1 MTEVQEGLKRVP
13 MRVWVAVFVVFSFV
27 CSGGFGIED
36 MVSESGPGFAL
47 LLLLILPFVWG
58 LPQALVC
65 SELGSALPEDGG
77 LYRWSRRANGEFMG
91 FQTGWWWVLSIFV
104 DSAVYIAL
112 TSDYMQN
119 WFGFSDWV
127 RWGIAVALIA
137 VFAWINIRG
146 IQLAA
151 GVLVALQVIVF
162 IPFVLLAVIGFANW
176 EANPFGTILLPGNS
190 LIGGVGVALS
200 IGIWMYS
207 GFESLS
213 TMAGEIE
220 KPQKVIPRA
229 LMITL
234 PIVICFYV
242 LSTMGGLAAVGRFE
256 EWGTSG
262 ALDFMGVG
270 REVGGQILRYLFFA
284 AMLAGNF
291 ALFLAF
297 LAAGARPSYVLSK
310 DKLAPRFLS
319 KTHKKFG
326 TPWAAILLMAAVDA
340 VLVRWGFETLIVID
354 VFLLMLAHITIYISA
369 IRLRVN
375 EPDLPRPF
383 RVGLNTPAFI
393 AMCAVPIVVA
403 AFAMSPWGNGWDYF
417 IWGTV
422 AALTGPPAYFVF
434 RRIYGG
440 QKALDAERAAAT
452 PVTTT
457 PAAAAAPGIA
467 ASAAIPAAG
476 ATAVARPSAD

>member
-1 MTEVQEGLKRVP
+1 MGEVTEGLRRVP

-36 MVSESGPGFAL
+36 MVSGSGPGFAL
-47 LLLLILPFVWG
+47 LLLIILPFVWG

-112 TSDYMQN
+112 TCDYMQN
-119 WFGFSDWV
+119 WFGFNDWV
-127 RWGIAVALIA
+127 RWGIAVGLIA
-137 VFAWINIRG
+137 IFAYINIRG

-151 GVLVALQVIVF
+151 SVLIVFQVIVF
-162 IPFVLLAVIGFANW
+162 IPFAALAVIGIANW
-176 EANPFGTILLPGNS
+176 HHNPFSVMLLPGNS
-190 LIGGVGVALS
+190 LLGGVGVALS
-200 IGIWMYS
+200 VGIWMYS

-220 KPQKVIPRA
+220 RPQKVIPRA

-234 PIVICFYV
+234 PIVIGFYV
-242 LSTMGGLAAVGRFE
+242 LSTLGGLADVGRYT

-284 AMLAGNF
+284 AMFAGNF

-297 LAAGARPSYVLSK
+297 LAAGARPSFTLSK
-310 DKLAPRFLS
+310 DKLLPKFLS
-319 KTHKKFG
+319 KTHRKYG
-326 TPWAAILLMAAVDA
+326 TPFAAILLMAGVDCI
-340 VLVRWGFETLIVID
+340 LVRSGFSTLIVID

-375 EPDLPRPF
+375 EPDMERPF
-383 RVGLNTPAFI
+383 KVGLKTPAFI
-393 AMCAVPIVVA
+393 AMCAVPITVA
-403 AFAMSPWGNGWDYF
+403 VFAMSPWGNGWNYF

-422 AALTGPPAYFVF
+422 AALTGPPAYFIF
-434 RRIYGG
+434 KRIYGG
-440 QKALDAERAAAT
+440 QRALDAERAAGGEE
-452 PVTTT
+452 P
-457 PAAAAAPGIA
+457 PAA
-467 ASAAIPAAG
+467 
-476 ATAVARPSAD
+476 D

>member
-1 MTEVQEGLKRVP
+1 
-13 MRVWVAVFVVFSFV
+13 
-27 CSGGFGIED
+27 
-36 MVSESGPGFAL
+36 
-47 LLLLILPFVWG
+47 
-58 LPQALVC
+58 
-65 SELGSALPEDGG
+65 
-77 LYRWSRRANGEFMG
+77 
-91 FQTGWWWVLSIFV
+91 
-104 DSAVYIAL
+104 
-112 TSDYMQN
+112 MQN

-297 LAAGARPSYVLSK
+297 LAAGARPSYVLSR

-319 KTHKKFG
+319 RTHKKFG
-326 TPWAAILLMAAVDA
+326 TPVAAIVLMAAVDA

-369 IRLRVN
+369 IRLRVK

-393 AMCAVPIVVA
+393 AMCAVPVTVA

-422 AALTGPPAYFVF
+422 AALTGPPAYFIF

-440 QKALDAERAAAT
+440 QKALDAERAARGEVPAT
-452 PVTTT
+452 
-457 PAAAAAPGIA
+457 AAAAS
-467 ASAAIPAAG
+467 SAATCTRHRRRLPRRPTGVARPACGPA
-476 ATAVARPSAD
+476 ATAVTRPAADGVAPRRAGCAGPPTSRLEGEGMLPPSPRKACLHRVYICDRPGRKGPRCIYSVSTFFEDPLATPPAPRDHVAGVRGSVARARRRRAR

>member
-1 MTEVQEGLKRVP
+1 MGEVTEGLRRVP

-36 MVSESGPGFAL
+36 MVSGSGPGFAL
-47 LLLLILPFVWG
+47 LLLMILPFVWG

-112 TSDYMQN
+112 TCDYMQN
-119 WFGFSDWV
+119 WFGFNDWV
-127 RWGIAVALIA
+127 RWGIAVGLIA
-137 VFAWINIRG
+137 IFAYINIRG

-151 GVLVALQVIVF
+151 SVLIVFQVIVF
-162 IPFVLLAVIGFANW
+162 IPFAALAVIGIANW
-176 EANPFGTILLPGNS
+176 HHNPFSVMLLPGNS
-190 LIGGVGVALS
+190 LLGGVGVALS
-200 IGIWMYS
+200 VGIWMYS

-220 KPQKVIPRA
+220 RPQKVIPRA

-234 PIVICFYV
+234 PIVIGFYV
-242 LSTMGGLAAVGRFE
+242 LSTLGGLADVGRYT

-270 REVGGQILRYLFFA
+270 RVVGGQILRYLFFA
-284 AMLAGNF
+284 AMFAGNF

-297 LAAGARPSYVLSK
+297 LAAGARPSFTLSK
-310 DKLAPRFLS
+310 DKLLPKFLS
-319 KTHKKFG
+319 KTHRKYG
-326 TPWAAILLMAAVDA
+326 TPFAAILLMAGVDCI
-340 VLVRWGFETLIVID
+340 LVRSGFSTLIVID

-375 EPDLPRPF
+375 EPDMERPF
-383 RVGLNTPAFI
+383 KVGLKTPAFI
-393 AMCAVPIVVA
+393 AMCAVPITVA
-403 AFAMSPWGNGWDYF
+403 VFAMSPWGNGWNYF

-422 AALTGPPAYFVF
+422 AALTGPPAYFIF
-434 RRIYGG
+434 KRIYGG
-440 QKALDAERAAAT
+440 QRALDAERAAGGEE
-452 PVTTT
+452 P
-457 PAAAAAPGIA
+457 PAA
-467 ASAAIPAAG
+467 
-476 ATAVARPSAD
+476 D

>member
-1 MTEVQEGLKRVP
+1 MGEMAEGLRRVP

-36 MVSESGPGFAL
+36 MVSGSGPGFAL

-77 LYRWSRRANGEFMG
+77 LYRWSRRANGQFMG
-91 FQTGWWWVLSIFV
+91 FQTGWWWTLSIFV

-112 TSDYMQN
+112 TVDYMQN
-119 WFGFSDWV
+119 WFGFDAWV

-137 VFAWINIRG
+137 VFAYINIRG

-151 GVLVALQVIVF
+151 SVLVVFQVIVF
-162 IPFVLLAVIGFANW
+162 IPFMALAVIGIANW
-176 EANPFGTILLPGNS
+176 HHNPFGVMLLPGKS
-190 LIGGVGVALS
+190 LLGGVGVALS
-200 IGIWMYS
+200 VGIWMYS

-220 KPQKVIPRA
+220 KPQKVIPKARV
-229 LMITL
+229 ITL
-234 PIVICFYV
+234 PIVIGFYV
-242 LSTMGGLAAVGRFE
+242 LSTLGGLADVGRYT

-270 REVGGQILRYLFFA
+270 REVGGQVLRYLFFA
-284 AMLAGNF
+284 AMFAGNF

-297 LAAGARPSYVLSK
+297 LAAGARPSFTLSK
-310 DKLAPRFLS
+310 DKLLPKFLS
-319 KTHKKFG
+319 KTHPKFG
-326 TPWAAILLMAAVDA
+326 TPFAAILLMAGVDCI
-340 VLVRWGFETLIVID
+340 LVRSGFSTLIVID

-375 EPDLPRPF
+375 EPGLERPF
-383 RVGLNTPAFI
+383 KVGLKTPAFI
-393 AMCAVPIVVA
+393 AMCAVPITVA
-403 AFAMSPWGNGWDYF
+403 VFAMSPWGNGWNYF
-417 IWGTV
+417 LWGTV
-422 AALTGPPAYFVF
+422 AALTGPPAYFIF
-434 RRIYGG
+434 KRIYGG
-440 QKALDAERAAAT
+440 QKALDAERPASGEEPPAG
-452 PVTTT
+452 
-457 PAAAAAPGIA
+457 AAAAGAPV
-467 ASAAIPAAG
+467 PAA
-476 ATAVARPSAD
+476 D

>member
-1 MTEVQEGLKRVP
+1 

-36 MVSESGPGFAL
+36 MVSGSGPGFAL
-47 LLLLILPFVWG
+47 LLLIILPFVWG

-112 TSDYMQN
+112 TVDYMQN
-119 WFGFSDWV
+119 WFGFNDWA
-127 RWGIAVALIA
+127 RWGIAVGLIA
-137 VFAWINIRG
+137 IFAYINIRG

-151 GVLVALQVIVF
+151 SVLVVFQVIVF
-162 IPFVLLAVIGFANW
+162 IPFAALAVIGIANW
-176 EANPFGTILLPGNS
+176 HHNPFSVMLLPGNS
-190 LIGGVGVALS
+190 LLGGVGVALS
-200 IGIWMYS
+200 VGIWMYS

-234 PIVICFYV
+234 PIVIGFYV
-242 LSTMGGLAAVGRFE
+242 LSTLGGLADVGRYA

-270 REVGGQILRYLFFA
+270 RVVGGEVLRYLFFA
-284 AMLAGNF
+284 AMFAGNF

-297 LAAGARPSYVLSK
+297 LAAGARPSFTLSK
-310 DKLAPRFLS
+310 DKLLPKFLS
-319 KTHKKFG
+319 KTHRKYG
-326 TPWAAILLMAAVDA
+326 TPFAAILLMAGVDCI
-340 VLVRWGFETLIVID
+340 LVRSGFSTLIVID

-375 EPDLPRPF
+375 EPGLERPF
-383 RVGLNTPAFI
+383 KVGLKTPAFV
-393 AMCAVPIVVA
+393 AMCAVPVTVA
-403 AFAMSPWGNGWDYF
+403 VFAMSPWGNGWNYF

-422 AALTGPPAYFVF
+422 AALTGPPAYFIF
-434 RRIYGG
+434 KRIYGG
-440 QKALDAERAAAT
+440 QKALDDER
-452 PVTTT
+452 
-457 PAAAAAPGIA
+457 G
-467 ASAAIPAAG
+467 ASG
-476 ATAVARPSAD
+476 QSPSAS

>member
-1 MTEVQEGLKRVP
+1 MSEVSEGLKRVP

-112 TSDYMQN
+112 TVDYMQH
-119 WFGFSDWV
+119 WFGFDAWL
-127 RWGIAVALIA
+127 RWAIAVAIIA
-137 VFAWINIRG
+137 VFAYINIRG
-146 IQLAA
+146 IQLASS
-151 GVLVALQVIVF
+151 VLVALQILVF
-162 IPFVLLAVIGFANW
+162 IPFAALAVIGIANW
-176 EANPFGTILLPGNS
+176 SHNPFDPILLSGNS

-200 IGIWMYS
+200 VGIWMYS

-213 TMAGEIE
+213 TMAGEIQ

-234 PIVICFYV
+234 PIVIGFYV
-242 LSTMGGLAAVGRFE
+242 LSTMGGLASVGRFQD
-256 EWGTSG
+256 WGTSG

-270 REVGGQILRYLFFA
+270 REVGGQVLRYLFFA

-297 LAAGARPSYVLSK
+297 LAAGARPSYTLSR

-319 KTHKKFG
+319 KTHKKYG
-326 TPWAAILLMAAVDA
+326 TPWAAIVLMAAVDA
-340 VLVRWGFETLIVID
+340 VLVRYGFETLIVID

-375 EPDLPRPF
+375 EPDLERPF
-383 RVGLNTPAFI
+383 KVGLGTPGFI
-393 AMCAVPIVVA
+393 AMCAVPITVA

-422 AALTGPPAYFVF
+422 AALTGPPAYFIF
-434 RRIYGG
+434 KRIYGG
-440 QKALDAERAAAT
+440 QDALDAQRAASGEA
-452 PVTTT
+452 PHAPGAAV
-457 PAAAAAPGIA
+457 AAAADG
-467 ASAAIPAAG
+467 ASA
-476 ATAVARPSAD
+476 D

>member
-1 MTEVQEGLKRVP
+1 MGEMAEGLRRVP

-36 MVSESGPGFAL
+36 MVSGSGPGFAL

-77 LYRWSRRANGEFMG
+77 LYRWSRRANGQFMG
-91 FQTGWWWVLSIFV
+91 FQTGWWWTLSIFV

-112 TSDYMQN
+112 TVDYMQN
-119 WFGFSDWV
+119 WFGFDAWV

-137 VFAWINIRG
+137 VFAYINIRG

-151 GVLVALQVIVF
+151 SVLVVFQVIVF
-162 IPFVLLAVIGFANW
+162 IPFMALAVIGIANW
-176 EANPFGTILLPGNS
+176 HHNPFGVMLLPGKS
-190 LIGGVGVALS
+190 LLGGVGVALS
-200 IGIWMYS
+200 VGIWMYS

-220 KPQKVIPRA
+220 KPQKVIPKA
-229 LMITL
+229 LVITL
-234 PIVICFYV
+234 PIVIGFYV
-242 LSTMGGLAAVGRFE
+242 LSTLGGLADVGRYT

-270 REVGGQILRYLFFA
+270 REVGGQVLRYLFFA
-284 AMLAGNF
+284 AMFAGNF

-297 LAAGARPSYVLSK
+297 LAAGARPSFTLSK
-310 DKLAPRFLS
+310 DKLLPKFLS
-319 KTHKKFG
+319 KTHPKFG
-326 TPWAAILLMAAVDA
+326 TPFAAILLMAGVDCI
-340 VLVRWGFETLIVID
+340 LVRSGFSTLIVID

-375 EPDLPRPF
+375 EPGLERPF
-383 RVGLNTPAFI
+383 KVGLKTPAFI
-393 AMCAVPIVVA
+393 AMCAVPVTVA
-403 AFAMSPWGNGWDYF
+403 VFAMSPWGNGWNYF
-417 IWGTV
+417 LWGTV
-422 AALTGPPAYFVF
+422 AALTGPPAYFIF
-434 RRIYGG
+434 KRICGG
-440 QKALDAERAAAT
+440 QKALDAERRASGEEPPAG
-452 PVTTT
+452 
-457 PAAAAAPGIA
+457 AAAAVAPV
-467 ASAAIPAAG
+467 PAA
-476 ATAVARPSAD
+476 D

>member
-1 MTEVQEGLKRVP
+1 

-36 MVSESGPGFAL
+36 MVSGSGPGFAL
-47 LLLLILPFVWG
+47 LLLIILPFVWG

-112 TSDYMQN
+112 TVDYMQN
-119 WFGFSDWV
+119 WFGFNDWV
-127 RWGIAVALIA
+127 RWGIAVGLIA
-137 VFAWINIRG
+137 IFAYINIRG

-151 GVLVALQVIVF
+151 SVLVVFQVIVF
-162 IPFVLLAVIGFANW
+162 IPFAALAVIGIANW
-176 EANPFGTILLPGNS
+176 HHNPFSVMLLPGNS
-190 LIGGVGVALS
+190 LLGGVGVALS
-200 IGIWMYS
+200 VGIWMYS

-234 PIVICFYV
+234 PIVIGFYV
-242 LSTMGGLAAVGRFE
+242 LSTLGGLADVGRYA

-270 REVGGQILRYLFFA
+270 RVVGGEVLRYLFFA
-284 AMLAGNF
+284 AMFAGNF

-297 LAAGARPSYVLSK
+297 LAAGARPSFTLSK
-310 DKLAPRFLS
+310 DKLLPKFLS
-319 KTHKKFG
+319 KTHRKYG
-326 TPWAAILLMAAVDA
+326 TPFAAILLMAGVDCI
-340 VLVRWGFETLIVID
+340 LVRSGFSTLIVID

-369 IRLRVN
+369 IRLRVT
-375 EPDLPRPF
+375 EPDLERPF
-383 RVGLNTPAFI
+383 KVGLRTPAFI
-393 AMCAVPIVVA
+393 AMCAVPITVA
-403 AFAMSPWGNGWDYF
+403 VFAMSPWGNGWDYF

-422 AALTGPPAYFVF
+422 AALTGPPAYFIF
-434 RRIYGG
+434 KRIYGG
-440 QKALDAERAAAT
+440 QRALDAERA
-452 PVTTT
+452 
-457 PAAAAAPGIA
+457 
-467 ASAAIPAAG
+467 
-476 ATAVARPSAD
+476 D

>member
-1 MTEVQEGLKRVP
+1 MSEVTEGLRRVP

-36 MVSESGPGFAL
+36 MVSGSGPGFTL
-47 LLLLILPFVWG
+47 LLLLVLPFVWG

-91 FQTGWWWVLSIFV
+91 FQTGWWWTLSIFV

-112 TSDYMQN
+112 TVDYMQN
-119 WFGFSDWV
+119 WFGFDAWV

-137 VFAWINIRG
+137 VFAYINIRG

-151 GVLVALQVIVF
+151 SVLVVFQVIVF
-162 IPFVLLAVIGFANW
+162 IPFLALAVIGIANW
-176 EANPFGTILLPGNS
+176 RHDPFAVMLLPGKS
-190 LIGGVGVALS
+190 LLGGVGVALS
-200 IGIWMYS
+200 VGIWMYS

-220 KPQKVIPRA
+220 RPQKVIPKA
-229 LMITL
+229 LVITL
-234 PIVICFYV
+234 PIVIGFYV
-242 LSTMGGLAAVGRFE
+242 LSTLGGLAAVGRYT

-284 AMLAGNF
+284 AMFAGNF

-297 LAAGARPSYVLSK
+297 LAAGARPSFTLSK
-310 DKLAPRFLS
+310 DKLLPKFLS
-319 KTHKKFG
+319 KTHPRFG
-326 TPWAAILLMAAVDA
+326 TPFAAILLMAGVDCI
-340 VLVRWGFETLIVID
+340 LVRSGFSTLIVID

-369 IRLRVN
+369 VRLRVK
-375 EPDLPRPF
+375 EPGLERPF
-383 RVGLNTPAFI
+383 KVGLKTPAFI
-393 AMCAVPIVVA
+393 AMCAVPVTVA
-403 AFAMSPWGNGWDYF
+403 VFAMSPWGNGWDYF

-422 AALTGPPAYFVF
+422 AALTGPPAYFIF

-440 QKALDAERAAAT
+440 QKALDAERAAT
-452 PVTTT
+452 S
-457 PAAAAAPGIA
+457 AAPA
-467 ASAAIPAAG
+467 PA
-476 ATAVARPSAD
+476 D

>member
-1 MTEVQEGLKRVP
+1 MGEMAEGLRRVP

-36 MVSESGPGFAL
+36 MVSGSGPGFAL

-77 LYRWSRRANGEFMG
+77 LYRWSRRANGQFMG
-91 FQTGWWWVLSIFV
+91 FQTGWWWTLSIFV

-112 TSDYMQN
+112 TVDYMQN
-119 WFGFSDWV
+119 WFGFDAWV

-137 VFAWINIRG
+137 VFAYINIRG

-151 GVLVALQVIVF
+151 SVLVVFQVIVF
-162 IPFVLLAVIGFANW
+162 IPFMALAVIGIANW
-176 EANPFGTILLPGNS
+176 HHNPFGVMLLPGKS
-190 LIGGVGVALS
+190 LLGGVGVALS
-200 IGIWMYS
+200 VGIWMYS

-220 KPQKVIPRA
+220 KPQKVIPKA
-229 LMITL
+229 LVITL
-234 PIVICFYV
+234 PIVIGFYV
-242 LSTMGGLAAVGRFE
+242 LSTLGGLADVGRYT

-270 REVGGQILRYLFFA
+270 REVGGQVLRYLFFA
-284 AMLAGNF
+284 AMFAGNF

-297 LAAGARPSYVLSK
+297 LAAGARPSFTLSK
-310 DKLAPRFLS
+310 DKLLPKFLS
-319 KTHKKFG
+319 KTHPKFG
-326 TPWAAILLMAAVDA
+326 TPFAAILLMAGVDCI
-340 VLVRWGFETLIVID
+340 LVRSGFSTLIVID

-375 EPDLPRPF
+375 EPGLERPF
-383 RVGLNTPAFI
+383 KVGLKTPAFI
-393 AMCAVPIVVA
+393 AMCAVPITVA
-403 AFAMSPWGNGWDYF
+403 VFAMSPWGNGWNYF
-417 IWGTV
+417 LWGTV
-422 AALTGPPAYFVF
+422 AALTGPPAYFIF
-434 RRIYGG
+434 KRIYGG
-440 QKALDAERAAAT
+440 QKALDAERRASGEEPPAG
-452 PVTTT
+452 
-457 PAAAAAPGIA
+457 AAAAVAPV
-467 ASAAIPAAG
+467 PAA
-476 ATAVARPSAD
+476 D

>member
-1 MTEVQEGLKRVP
+1 MSEVGEGLRRVP

-36 MVSESGPGFAL
+36 MVSGSGPGFAL
-47 LLLLILPFVWG
+47 LLLLVLPFVWG

-91 FQTGWWWVLSIFV
+91 FQTGWWWTLSIFV

-112 TSDYMQN
+112 TVDYMQN
-119 WFGFSDWV
+119 WFGFNDWV

-137 VFAWINIRG
+137 VFAYVNIRG

-151 GVLVALQVIVF
+151 SVLVVFQVIVF
-162 IPFVLLAVIGFANW
+162 IPFLALAVIGIANW
-176 EANPFGTILLPGNS
+176 HHNPFDVWLLPGTS
-190 LIGGVGVALS
+190 LLGGVGVALS
-200 IGIWMYS
+200 VGIWMYS

-220 KPQKVIPRA
+220 KPQTVIPKA
-229 LMITL
+229 LVITL
-234 PIVICFYV
+234 PIVIGFYV
-242 LSTMGGLAAVGRFE
+242 LSTLGGLAAVGRYS

-270 REVGGQILRYLFFA
+270 RVVGGEILRYLFFA
-284 AMLAGNF
+284 AMFAGNF

-297 LAAGARPSYVLSK
+297 LAAGARPSFTLSK
-310 DKLAPRFLS
+310 DKLLPKFLS
-319 KTHKKFG
+319 KTHRKYG
-326 TPWAAILLMAAVDA
+326 TPFAAILLMAGIDCI
-340 VLVRWGFETLIVID
+340 LVRSGFTTLIVID

-375 EPDLPRPF
+375 EPGLERPF
-383 RVGLNTPAFI
+383 KVGLGTPAFI
-393 AMCAVPIVVA
+393 AMCAVPITVA
-403 AFAMSPWGNGWDYF
+403 VFAMSPWGNGWDYF

-422 AALTGPPAYFVF
+422 AALTGPPAYFIF

-440 QKALDAERAAAT
+440 EKALAAE
-452 PVTTT
+452 
-457 PAAAAAPGIA
+457 
-467 ASAAIPAAG
+467 ASALAADDAPSPA
-476 ATAVARPSAD
+476 RAD

>member
-1 MTEVQEGLKRVP
+1 MGEMNEGLKRVP

-47 LLLLILPFVWG
+47 LLLLVLPFVWG

-112 TSDYMQN
+112 TVDYMQN
-119 WFGFSDWV
+119 WFGFDAWL
-127 RWGIAVALIA
+127 RWAIAVALIA
-137 VFAWINIRG
+137 VFAYINIRG
-146 IQLAA
+146 IRLASS
-151 GVLVALQVIVF
+151 VLVALQILVF
-162 IPFVLLAVIGFANW
+162 IPFAALAVIGIANW
-176 EANPFGTILLPGNS
+176 SHDPFDPILLSGNS

-200 IGIWMYS
+200 VGIWMYS

-213 TMAGEIE
+213 TMAGEIQR
-220 KPQKVIPRA
+220 PQKVIPRA

-234 PIVICFYV
+234 PIVIGFYV
-242 LSTMGGLAAVGRFE
+242 LSTMGGLAAVGRFQD
-256 EWGTSG
+256 WGTSG

-270 REVGGQILRYLFFA
+270 REVGGQVLRYLFFA

-297 LAAGARPSYVLSK
+297 LAAGARPSYTLSR

-319 KTHKKFG
+319 KTHKKYG
-326 TPWAAILLMAAVDA
+326 TPWAAIVLMAAVDA
-340 VLVRWGFETLIVID
+340 ALVRYGFETLIVID

-375 EPDLPRPF
+375 EPDLERPF
-383 RVGLNTPAFI
+383 KVGLGTPAFI
-393 AMCAVPIVVA
+393 AMCAVPITVA

-422 AALTGPPAYFVF
+422 AALTGPPAYFIF
-434 RRIYGG
+434 KRIYGG
-440 QKALDAERAAAT
+440 QDALDAERRAREASPA
-452 PVTTT
+452 PVAVSAIVEAQ
-457 PAAAAAPGIA
+457 PAA
-467 ASAAIPAAG
+467 
-476 ATAVARPSAD
+476 D

>member
-1 MTEVQEGLKRVP
+1 MTEVTEGLRRVP

-36 MVSESGPGFAL
+36 MVSGAGPGFAL
-47 LLLLILPFVWG
+47 LLLLVLPFVWG

-77 LYRWSRRANGEFMG
+77 LYRWSRRANGQFMG

-112 TSDYMQN
+112 TVDYMQN
-119 WFGFSDWV
+119 WFGFNDWV
-127 RWGIAVALIA
+127 RWGIAIALIA
-137 VFAWINIRG
+137 VFAYINIRG
-146 IQLAA
+146 ITLAA
-151 GVLVALQVIVF
+151 SVLVVFQVIVF
-162 IPFVLLAVIGFANW
+162 VPFAALAVIGIANW
-176 EANPFGTILLPGNS
+176 HHNPFSVMLLPGNS
-190 LIGGVGVALS
+190 LLGGVGVALS
-200 IGIWMYS
+200 VGIWMYS

-234 PIVICFYV
+234 PIVIGFYV
-242 LSTMGGLAAVGRFE
+242 LSTLGGLADVGRYT

-270 REVGGQILRYLFFA
+270 REVGGQVLRYLFFA
-284 AMLAGNF
+284 AMFAGNF

-297 LAAGARPSYVLSK
+297 LAAGARPSFTLSK
-310 DKLAPRFLS
+310 DKLLPKFLS
-319 KTHKKFG
+319 KTHPKYG
-326 TPWAAILLMAAVDA
+326 TPFAAILLMAGVDCI
-340 VLVRWGFETLIVID
+340 LVRSGFSTLIVID

-369 IRLRVN
+369 IRLRIK
-375 EPDLPRPF
+375 EPDLERPF
-383 RVGLNTPAFI
+383 KVGLKTPAFI
-393 AMCAVPIVVA
+393 AMCAVPVTVA
-403 AFAMSPWGNGWDYF
+403 VFAMSPWGNGWNYF

-422 AALTGPPAYFVF
+422 AALTGPPAYFIF
-434 RRIYGG
+434 KRIYGG
-440 QKALDAERAAAT
+440 QKALDAERAAALA
-452 PVTTT
+452 
-457 PAAAAAPGIA
+457 PAAAVPE
-467 ASAAIPAAG
+467 PAA
-476 ATAVARPSAD
+476 D